1 MCSKQLLTPYITLGK
16 LLGTLGESDPPKI
29 CQEKGL
35 AWPWGHAPDDPRS
48 IVGPGRMA
56 EKGATVA
63 EVPSLRHGDRT
74 TVLTSWLNALKY
86 PTLLVDGQYE
96 ERSRPMLKDSGNE
109 IMRYLGNV
117 VKEEPHRQS
126 PPVEY

>member
-1 MCSKQLLTPYITLGK
+1 
-16 LLGTLGESDPPKI
+16 
-29 CQEKGL
+29 
-35 AWPWGHAPDDPRS
+35 
-48 IVGPGRMA
+48 MA